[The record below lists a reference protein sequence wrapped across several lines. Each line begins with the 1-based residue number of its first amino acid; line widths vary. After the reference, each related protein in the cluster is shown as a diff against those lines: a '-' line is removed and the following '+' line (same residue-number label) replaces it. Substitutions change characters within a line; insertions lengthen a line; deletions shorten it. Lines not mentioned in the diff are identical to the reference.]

1 MPQLRPSNAQGIDRS
16 ELKIRGYFLLP
27 ELDGALYGLSLLRG
41 FYLNTA
47 GPAVSADGSKTKFQR
62 LKDIL
67 RTARLL
73 DKRGL
78 LENNLGLF

>member
-47 GPAVSADGSKTKFQR
+47 GLSRCVRGR

>member
-47 GPAVSADGSKTKFQR
+47 GLSRCVRGR
-62 LKDIL
+62 LKDKVP
-67 RTARLL
+67 TAQRHSS
-73 DKRGL
+73 DGSAF
-78 LENNLGLF
+78 G

>member
-1 MPQLRPSNAQGIDRS
+1 MA
-16 ELKIRGYFLLP
+16 YM
-27 ELDGALYGLSLLRG
+27 
-41 FYLNTA
+41 NTA
-47 GPAVSADGSKTKFQR
+47 GLSRCVLGR